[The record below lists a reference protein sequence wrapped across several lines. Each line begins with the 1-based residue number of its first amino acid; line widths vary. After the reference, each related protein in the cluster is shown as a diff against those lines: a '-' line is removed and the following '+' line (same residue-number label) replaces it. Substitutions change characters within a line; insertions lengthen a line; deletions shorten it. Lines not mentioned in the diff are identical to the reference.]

1 MQLEELNKK
10 ITKLEE
16 DKKIIQDVIKQLDK
30 INIKS
35 ISQGDLKLLRSSDVR
50 ILLQRNIAFINNEI
64 METLFTIYELQKG
77 I

>member
-50 ILLQRNIAFINNEI
+50 ILLQRNIENINSEI
-64 METLFTIYELQKG
+64 KETLFAIYELQKG